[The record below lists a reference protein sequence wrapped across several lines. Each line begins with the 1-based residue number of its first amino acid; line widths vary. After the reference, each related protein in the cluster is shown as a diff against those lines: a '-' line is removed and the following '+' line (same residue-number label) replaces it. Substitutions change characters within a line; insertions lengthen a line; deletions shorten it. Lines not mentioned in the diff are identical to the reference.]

1 MNKETLKRALEA
13 EGTEPIEC
21 PVCGDRIPAYELAT
35 DHAHTG
41 TLLRLVRALADE
53 VPDDRLAALAAQH
66 AASSESTK
74 DDYYGDDEEA
84 DDLEDH
90 RERVQKVIEEDSE
103 LLDELAESGSDY
115 REFSIRYDPNH
126 VATEIGR
133 ERLRRLEE
141 AESEEERQRIPAH
154 HSFGVADEDEYE
166 RIVEASEAVARA
178 FIGEKNYSGFDL
190 VVCPD
195 CGHEGLVRELVFPPR
210 ERLHEGESDDD
221 EE

>member
-41 TLLRLVRALADE
+41 ALLRLVRALADE

-74 DDYYGDDEEA
+74 DDYYGNDVET

-90 RERVQKVIEEDSE
+90 RERVQKILEEDSD

-115 REFSIRYDPNH
+115 REFSIRYDPGH
-126 VATEIGR
+126 VSTEIGR

-141 AESEEERQRIPAH
+141 AACKLPHPTPSAHTRLGSLRVGPLAERRSAKALK
-154 HSFGVADEDEYE
+154 GVA
-166 RIVEASEAVARA
+166 
-178 FIGEKNYSGFDL
+178 FQWL
-190 VVCPD
+190 
-195 CGHEGLVRELVFPPR
+195 
-210 ERLHEGESDDD
+210 
-221 EE
+221 